1 MQYRAI
7 MEFWF
12 AELPPSAWFGSS
24 AKLDSTIA
32 SRFGDI
38 HQAAIAGELYSW
50 RNKPMGRLAEIIVLD
65 QFSRNIFRNT
75 PSAFAADG
83 QALVL
88 AQEAIRVHAEAE
100 LTPEQCVFL
109 YMPYMHSESLAI
121 QSASLRLYKALG
133 IEKNY
138 DFALA
143 HQQIISRFGRY
154 PHRNEILGRPSSVEE
169 QAFLQEAVSSF

>member
-1 MQYRAI
+1 MHYRVI

-24 AKLDSTIA
+24 AELDNTIA

-50 RNKPMGRLAEIIVLD
+50 RHKPMGRLAEIIVLD

-75 PSAFAADG
+75 PRAFAADG

-100 LTPEQCVFL
+100 LTPEQRVFL

-121 QSASLRLYKALG
+121 QSASLRLYKTLG

-154 PHRNEILGRPSSVEE
+154 PHRNEILGRPSSAEE
-169 QAFLQEAVSSF
+169 QAFLQEAGSSF